1 MNVEIA
7 RGELSEYVAGDVLR
21 LGRVG
26 GATMAVWGSRAEFE
40 LPAELSSSDCVAD
53 WASIVRRS
61 MERGFQ
67 FWRTDVRGVTS
78 TFSLSRTSG
87 CAACDCC
94 LACWSCSGVKI
105 ESNSNSGS
113 RAGTECERRIER
125 DFGAVFLIRAMIS
138 PSVSGVFS
146 MRVTGAFEFVAS
158 SVVASSRRG
167 EVSRMGCSS
176 FA

>member
-1 MNVEIA
+1 
-7 RGELSEYVAGDVLR
+7 
-21 LGRVG
+21 
-26 GATMAVWGSRAEFE
+26 MAVWGSRAAFE
-40 LPAELSSSDCVAD
+40 LPAVLSSSDCAAD

-67 FWRTDVRGVTS
+67 FW
-78 TFSLSRTSG
+78 LSRTSG

-158 SVVASSRRG
+158 SVVAS
-167 EVSRMGCSS
+167 MHWLASS
-176 FA
+176 GASSWVGDCASG